1 LIPYSRRFWS
11 SLLRLDHQMEGSM
24 RAYEAAMRRYQTSTA
39 AVAAPSRAVFHMEL
53 CEAVAEVRAALKEL
67 RMLEKKGRRV
77 TPDAGASTQE
87 FRVP

>member
-24 RAYEAAMRRYQTSTA
+24 KAYESAMRRYQTSTA
-39 AVAAPSRAVFHMEL
+39 AVAAPARAVFHMEL

-77 TPDAGASTQE
+77 TPSAVATTNGCSA
-87 FRVP
+87 P